1 MRPLLISCNVNYQ
14 KWYKDNMSL
23 KKRLMAKSGPMRATI
38 RLSLRRKYQWCQRY
52 LYRLFLFFLSGWT
65 VASSFFFS
73 ACCLNNCSSWA
84 QRLSICFC
92 TNAAIS
98 FSAVSSSLFRWDFPK
113 LFSQHLNLSCD
124 FGYFW
129 CSFRGG
135 VVWNNGWGI
144 SWIVTDIDFS
154 F

>member
-65 VASSFFFS
+65 VASSFFS
-73 ACCLNNCSSWA
+73 LP
-84 QRLSICFC
+84 
-92 TNAAIS
+92 AALTTAPVEPRGFQFAS
-98 FSAVSSSLFRWDFPK
+98 VPMQPFLFLLCRHPLFRWDFPK